1 MINYVE
7 LAGKYKPEKIKVL
20 LIGEAPPLNGTSYF
34 YKVPDKYPS
43 RKTTIVNDTS
53 LPATIFIHY
62 FGERP
67 KDPNEYSWFLEYLKE
82 SGIYLIDII
91 NEPLEI
97 RRKDKSLN
105 QENINKLISTENL
118 NELENRINSLKNN
131 DSKVIFLLARTKYLK
146 SLRIKFPNYSFVTW
160 KCFRLDITEAK
171 DCKKNNPKTRCHI
184 L

>member
-7 LAGKYKPEKIKVL
+7 LARKYKPETIKVL
-20 LIGEAPPLNGTSYF
+20 LIGEAPPPNGTSYF
-34 YKVPDKYPS
+34 YKIPDKYPS
-43 RKTTIVNDTS
+43 RNTTIENDIS
-53 LPATIFIHY
+53 LPATIFNHY
-62 FGERP
+62 FGQRP
-67 KDPNEYSWFLEYLKE
+67 KDPNEYSRFLECLKE

-97 RRKDKSLN
+97 RKKDKSLN

-118 NELENRINSLKNN
+118 NDLESRINSLKNN

-171 DCKKNNPKTRCHI
+171 DCKKNNPNPISVK
-184 L
+184 